1 MLIEVLDAAAAR
13 RAPVRRLPRC
23 PDYGGALRPWG
34 RARSRTVRDL
44 GGQLLTVRP
53 DRARCTACPAT
64 HVVLD
69 AALLPG
75 RAYTVHFVGQALL
88 GAARGR
94 GHRTLAAELDAPES
108 TVRGWLRRA
117 RRLAHQLWTVGVQA
131 VVALDPA
138 ALPTLDR
145 PTPLAS
151 AVEALIAAALA
162 VGRRL
167 GGEGHGLWQRI
178 AVLTR
183 GRLLAMSPSG

>member
-1 MLIEVLDAAAAR
+1 MIEVLDAVAAR
-13 RAPVRRLPRC
+13 RALGRRMLRC
-23 PDYGGALRPWG
+23 PDCGGALRPWG

-44 GGQLLTVRP
+44 GGRLLTVRP
-53 DRARCTACPAT
+53 DRARCTACRAT

-75 RAYTVHFVGQALL
+75 RAYTVQFVGKALV

-94 GHRTLAAELDAPES
+94 GHRPLAAELGAPEG

-117 RRLAHQLWTVGVQA
+117 RRSAHQLWTVGVQA

-145 PTPLAS
+145 PDPLAS

-162 VGRRL
+162 AGRRL
-167 GGEGHGLWQRI
+167 GGEHHGLWPRI

-183 GRLLAMSPSG
+183 GRLLAMAPPG

>member
-1 MLIEVLDAAAAR
+1 MIEVFDAVAAR
-13 RAPVRRLPRC
+13 LALGRRMLRC
-23 PDYGGALRPWG
+23 PDCGGALRPWG
-34 RARSRTVRDL
+34 RARARTVRDL
-44 GGQLLTVRP
+44 GGELLTVRP

-69 AALLPG
+69 ARLLSG
-75 RAYTVHFVGQALL
+75 RAYTVRFVGQALM

-94 GHRTLAAELDAPES
+94 GHRPLAAELGAPES

-117 RRLAHQLWTVGVQA
+117 RQSAHELWTIGVRA
-131 VVALDPA
+131 VVALDPS

-145 PTPLAS
+145 VNPLAH

-162 VGRRL
+162 VSRRL
-167 GGEGHGLWQRI
+167 GAGDRGLWPRI

-183 GRLLAMSPSG
+183 GRLLARSPAG